1 MQEKP
6 TSPCLIQSLG
16 KNLKRVEEDLHC
28 RNIWK
33 TGEVEEGNKRAR
45 GSGDEKEV
53 AMAVMDIMTCSA
65 PFFFTLSRRLS
76 THPSAPESRFSAPH
90 SLPRVFSPIVSS
102 HSNWAPFEQ
111 QKKKREKGKSK
122 RTPLAFLRF
131 LAAWIW
137 VSKFTILRVAI
148 LFLGRL
154 GMWVMGCGSWGSCS
168 AVQMCVL
175 YGCQEHIDA
184 L

>member
-6 TSPCLIQSLG
+6 ASPCLIQSLG

-28 RNIWK
+28 RSIWK

-76 THPSAPESRFSAPH
+76 THPSAPESRFAAPH
-90 SLPRVFSPIVSS
+90 SLPWVFSPIVSS
-102 HSNWAPFEQ
+102 HSNWAPSEQ
-111 QKKKREKGKSK
+111 QKKKKKKEKEPHLHSC
-122 RTPLAFLRF
+122 AFLLPGFESRNLQF
-131 LAAWIW
+131 
-137 VSKFTILRVAI
+137 
-148 LFLGRL
+148 
-154 GMWVMGCGSWGSCS
+154 WGLQYCFW
-168 AVQMCVL
+168 
-175 YGCQEHIDA
+175 EE
-184 L
+184 